1 MCHLYPQNEGKLT
14 SFYNSFGMD
23 FDDYGE
29 KIFGYIIPKRA
40 GMYLYVQSQTVLF
53 CCTVYMYVHVCTVCT
68 CICTCIV
75 YIQYNTYNIILYHTT
90 YNVDLIVQNYLK
102 YVPTVCI
109 YSSQTAVFILV
120 RSTYA
125 CDFII
130 YACTLCVLLHTHR

>member
-1 MCHLYPQNEGKLT
+1 M

-53 CCTVYMYVHVCTVCT
+53 CCTVYMYVHVCTCIIIHMYMYMYVLYVHVYVHVLYTYNTCT
-68 CICTCIV
+68 
-75 YIQYNTYNIILYHTT
+75 YTYNIILYYIT
-90 YNVDLIVQNYLK
+90 YNVDLMVQSYLK

-109 YSSQTAVFILV
+109 YLSQTAVFFMV
-120 RSTYA
+120 R
-125 CDFII
+125 
-130 YACTLCVLLHTHR
+130 